1 MQNSNFTFGPV
12 RIMEGIYMADDFIA
26 EVFLNNEENLEF
38 VV

>member
-1 MQNSNFTFGPV
+1 
-12 RIMEGIYMADDFIA
+12 MEGIYMADDFIA